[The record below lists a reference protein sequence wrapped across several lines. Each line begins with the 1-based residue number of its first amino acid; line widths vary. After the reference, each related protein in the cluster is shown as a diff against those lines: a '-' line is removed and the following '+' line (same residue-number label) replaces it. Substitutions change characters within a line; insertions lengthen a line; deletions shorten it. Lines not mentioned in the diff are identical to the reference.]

1 MADIFAHFP
10 KLITHCPNL
19 LLVDLV
25 ITKSI
30 PRSTSWISTSVPEH
44 QMQTERAKNFDS
56 SYLVNNLVS
65 PVRFYDAVRKIP
77 SKAIVIEIAPHGL
90 MQTLL
95 KKSLHAE
102 SDYISLM
109 SKKDPD
115 NLHYFM
121 SNIGQLFTL
130 GLTLDLKKL
139 YPPIEYPVGTGT
151 PMLSPGIKWDHS
163 KEWTVPSW
171 EEFLPDSSVFKKTIS
186 K

>member
-1 MADIFAHFP
+1 MQ
-10 KLITHCPNL
+10 
-19 LLVDLV
+19 V

-44 QMQTERAKNFDS
+44 QIQTEQAKSFNS

-77 SKAIVIEIAPHGL
+77 SKAIVIEIAPHGS

-95 KKSLHAE
+95 KKSLRAE
-102 SDYISLM
+102 SDCISLM
-109 SKKDPD
+109 SKKESD

-130 GLTLDLKKL
+130 GLKLDLKKL
-139 YPPIEYPVGTGT
+139 YPPVEYPVGTGT

-163 KEWTVPSW
+163 KEWVVPSW
-171 EEFLPDSSVFKKTIS
+171 EEFLPDSSVFTKRIS
-186 K
+186 EWHIFFTLMVN

>member
-1 MADIFAHFP
+1 MQ
-10 KLITHCPNL
+10 
-19 LLVDLV
+19 V
-25 ITKSI
+25 ITKSV

-44 QMQTERAKNFDS
+44 QTQSEQAKNFSS

-65 PVRFYDAVRKIP
+65 PVRFYDAVRKVP

-102 SDYISLM
+102 SDYLSLM
-109 SKKDPD
+109 SRKESD

-163 KEWTVPSW
+163 KEWVVPSW

-186 K
+186 KWFIIYL